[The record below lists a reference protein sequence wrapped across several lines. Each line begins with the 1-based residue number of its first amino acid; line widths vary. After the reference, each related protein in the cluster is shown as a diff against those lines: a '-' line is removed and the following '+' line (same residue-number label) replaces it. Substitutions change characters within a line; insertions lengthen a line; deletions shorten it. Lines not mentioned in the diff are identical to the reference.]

1 MSVRC
6 PRCGSGNV
14 VGYMGEWECM
24 NCGYK
29 FKLPTP
35 PTYYGRPSNDKGKW
49 VAGLILAL
57 IIGLL
62 LGCLLGY
69 SSSPIISRTVI
80 VTQTIKVES
89 PTTIE
94 KTHTITKATE
104 VVKEK
109 TVTVTVAVTS
119 TTSTISEKRI
129 VAHVG
134 ENLRLGNYQVSILS
148 VKEAEYVKLGE
159 NYYKPRE
166 GMKFL
171 ILRVNVLNVE
181 EHVEMC
187 PCWGILPTEWCP
199 FGRPVLITDKGWAYD
214 WESLPGEWI
223 PPEHVT
229 EEVKKNAVECSIFPA
244 GKSLAPNTYCEGDIF
259 FESPLNENPV
269 KIVFEPLPHYT
280 VEIVIH
286 SA

>member
-6 PRCGSGNV
+6 PKCGGGNV

-24 NCGYK
+24 DCGYK

-35 PTYYGRPSNDKGKW
+35 PTYYGRPSNGKGKW

-94 KTHTITKATE
+94 KTHTITKTTE

-109 TVTVTVAVTS
+109 TVTVTAVVIPTPP
-119 TTSTISEKRI
+119 TISEKHI
-129 VAHVG
+129 VIHVG
-134 ENLRLGNYQVSILS
+134 ETRVIEDYEFSILS
-148 VKEAEYVKLGE
+148 IKEVSYLSQGGF
-159 NYYKPRE
+159 YFKPKE
-166 GMKFL
+166 GMKL
-171 ILRVNVLNVE
+171 LVLSVKITYRGGDIGT
-181 EHVEMC
+181 C
-187 PCWGILPTEWCP
+187 PPLG
-199 FGRPVLITDKGWAYD
+199 GVLLTDKGWAYD
-214 WESLPGEWI
+214 EAI
-223 PPEHVT
+223 PWNTEYISPENVT
-229 EEVKKNAVECSIFPA
+229 DEVRENAVEFNYLPTLS
-244 GKSLAPNTYCEGDIF
+244 SLAPNTYCEGDILF
-259 FESPLNENPV
+259 QFPADEKPV
-269 KIVFEPLPHYT
+269 KIVSKLFPYT
-280 VEIVIH
+280 TIEIVAP
-286 SA
+286 ST